1 MSAIK
6 ITIGIGTPRSKS
18 KIERMRK
25 PPDNIQLLQPLKLS
39 LIHISAAIVAVVLR
53 NAGGGIA
60 VVGDVWNLSLI
71 HI

>member
-25 PPDNIQLLQPLKLS
+25 PPDNIQLLQPLKSHNMIS
-39 LIHISAAIVAVVLR
+39 LGSPDRRSETRAERANQESQER
-53 NAGGGIA
+53 P
-60 VVGDVWNLSLI
+60 
-71 HI
+71 